1 MGHQIHFS
9 IQKGRNQIPRDDNTT
24 YIQNKF
30 SHDVLYFRLFVDT
43 KIDSRKCYAILNV
56 WIHSLLT
63 SFNSSVSFRHFE
75 MCFSML
81 LVEYTIIGRRAFE

>member
-1 MGHQIHFS
+1 MKWDIKYIFQF
-9 IQKGRNQIPRDDNTT
+9 KEGRNQIPRDDNTT

-56 WIHSLLT
+56 
-63 SFNSSVSFRHFE
+63 
-75 MCFSML
+75 
-81 LVEYTIIGRRAFE
+81 